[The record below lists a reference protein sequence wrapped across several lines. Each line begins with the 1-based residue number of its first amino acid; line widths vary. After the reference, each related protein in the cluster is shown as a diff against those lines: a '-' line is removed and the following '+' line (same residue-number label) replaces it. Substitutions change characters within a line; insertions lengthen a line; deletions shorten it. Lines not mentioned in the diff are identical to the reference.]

1 MNFPRRWRLW
11 VKGILSS
18 ARASVLVNGSPT
30 AEFQCLRGVRQGDPL
45 SPYLFLVAMAG
56 LDLMLDRA
64 KNTGIFE
71 GILIPDGGP
80 SLSHLFY
87 ADDAIILGAW
97 SNANIDNLTRIFRCF
112 HLVSGLDINLKKC
125 ALFGINV
132 PEEIVMEK
140 AAVMG
145 CVHGEFPFSYLG
157 LKVGAN
163 MNRKIN
169 WQSVVDVFER
179 RLSRWKA
186 KNLTLGGRLV
196 LIKSVLESLPSY
208 FFSLYKAPKGII
220 DTLEKIRFNFLWG
233 GSHDTKKI
241 HWIKRDDVCLP
252 KSEGGLGLSRLVDVN
267 RSLLCK
273 WIWRL
278 KTEGGR
284 LWNKV
289 ICGIHGVNGQDPF
302 IPCKSHLTGVWK
314 SIVAVNRDLSR
325 RNLGMEEW
333 LVCSNGGWNWV
344 TPSHD
349 SFSTKSVRNLI
360 RSRGSA
366 EDSFRLDWYGAE
378 ESGVSSVASAT
389 TPPIGF
395 SGGDMVYPKSYVK
408 FAIQG
413 RNNMSPTSST
423 SVVASNSVIV
433 DAPSSDTSLFDV
445 SRVNVPYSVIV
456 DAPSTDDARSVDMP
470 LLLSTVTSANED
482 GKRLCTLC
490 GKWGYHDARTFFDGE
505 EVHEHEVNEQG
516 VDEQEVHEAVVSVNT
531 FMSPKGTKYFI
542 PEVEPQ
548 FKPVLGSLF
557 ENLDDAVNLY
567 RSYAELA
574 GFDTRLSTV
583 KKQDK
588 RKKEAGKDLKITHR
602 YVLCTRAGNPSCK
615 KDDPLDVTSI
625 TNIPRSTNIKVTGC
639 TARIRVKLLK
649 TCNLYKLY
657 EFREAHNHPLVSSD
671 NMDFMRK
678 RRLLSFHAKDFIHK
692 LSLARVGPNVA
703 YRVQSALQGGSHNV
717 KGTKTEFKNFN
728 RDLHSFI
735 LPKDAQMVKD
745 MMEERSKNLENFYFE
760 CIESDG
766 ERKSLFWAD
775 NVSRCNYQVFGDV
788 VAFDATYDTNMY
800 GMIFVP
806 FTGVDHHK
814 KCVTFASALLYDETT
829 ESFTWMLE
837 CFLKAHGTQPKLVL
851 TDQDPAMRQAILKV
865 FNESEHRL
873 CMWHIM
879 YKLPHKIKGDILQN
893 TNLRKRIH
901 KLVWNKY
908 ITSSGFEEKWNLL
921 MADCKLENHKWL
933 RKVFAIRNEWV
944 PAFFRDKPMSWLMRT
959 TSRSENSN
967 AYFKINSSS
976 TNSLVQFML
985 CFDMAIDRQRH
996 EQRVLEFATDT
1007 TTPVLTTRLELEKH
1021 AALVYTRNIFNQVQR
1036 EVSLCVA
1043 YIMIGIPQLV
1053 DGVEHIL
1060 VSQFKRSKKYFEC
1073 KVIYNPTDCSLTCS
1087 CMAFNCIGL
1096 LCRHMYAVLR
1106 MKDITLI
1113 PEKYICPRWKKNA
1126 LPKKVF
1132 SLEFQYRFD
1141 NSESFKLRKEALEIV
1156 QDCSDRIRSNPE
1168 KLAQLVEQLTVIKS
1182 KIFEEF
1188 PSEPSSKA
1196 GDVFKDLTSLKEPEH
1211 VSTGPPSGIK
1221 TKGSGTSKSRRL
1233 IGLREKG
1240 KLKAKRKKRICK
1252 KCGKLAYH
1260 DSRNC
1265 TYKGNKEDESDEDDE
1280 DDEDDESDESDEDYV
1295 GD

>member
-1 MNFPRRWRLW
+1 
-11 VKGILSS
+11 
-18 ARASVLVNGSPT
+18 
-30 AEFQCLRGVRQGDPL
+30 
-45 SPYLFLVAMAG
+45 
-56 LDLMLDRA
+56 
-64 KNTGIFE
+64 
-71 GILIPDGGP
+71 
-80 SLSHLFY
+80 
-87 ADDAIILGAW
+87 
-97 SNANIDNLTRIFRCF
+97 
-112 HLVSGLDINLKKC
+112 
-125 ALFGINV
+125 
-132 PEEIVMEK
+132 
-140 AAVMG
+140 
-145 CVHGEFPFSYLG
+145 
-157 LKVGAN
+157 
-163 MNRKIN
+163 
-169 WQSVVDVFER
+169 
-179 RLSRWKA
+179 
-186 KNLTLGGRLV
+186 
-196 LIKSVLESLPSY
+196 
-208 FFSLYKAPKGII
+208 
-220 DTLEKIRFNFLWG
+220 
-233 GSHDTKKI
+233 
-241 HWIKRDDVCLP
+241 
-252 KSEGGLGLSRLVDVN
+252 
-267 RSLLCK
+267 
-273 WIWRL
+273 
-278 KTEGGR
+278 
-284 LWNKV
+284 
-289 ICGIHGVNGQDPF
+289 
-302 IPCKSHLTGVWK
+302 
-314 SIVAVNRDLSR
+314 
-325 RNLGMEEW
+325 
-333 LVCSNGGWNWV
+333 
-344 TPSHD
+344 
-349 SFSTKSVRNLI
+349 
-360 RSRGSA
+360 
-366 EDSFRLDWYGAE
+366 
-378 ESGVSSVASAT
+378 
-389 TPPIGF
+389 
-395 SGGDMVYPKSYVK
+395 
-408 FAIQG
+408 
-413 RNNMSPTSST
+413 MSPTSST

-445 SRVNVPYSVIV
+445 SRVNVPPSVIV

-470 LLLSTVTSANED
+470 LLLSTVTSANEEEV
-482 GKRLCTLC
+482 
-490 GKWGYHDARTFFDGE
+490 FDGQ

-602 YVLCTRAGNPSCK
+602 YVLCTRAGNPSCE

-625 TNIPRSTNIKVTGC
+625 TNIPRSTNIKVTSC
-639 TARIRVKLLK
+639 TARIKVKLLK

-657 EFREAHNHPLVSSD
+657 EFREAHNHPLVFSD

-678 RRLLSFHAKDFIHK
+678 RRQLSFHAKEFIHK

-717 KGTKTEFKNFN
+717 K
-728 RDLHSFI
+728 
-735 LPKDAQMVKD
+735 DAQMVKD

-766 ERKSLFWAD
+766 ELKSLFWAD
-775 NVSRCNYQVFGDV
+775 TVSRCNYQVFGDV

-851 TDQDPAMRQAILKV
+851 TDQDRAMRQAILKV

-893 TNLRKRIH
+893 NNLRKRIH

-908 ITSSGFEEKWNLL
+908 INSSEFEEKWNLL

-959 TSRSENSN
+959 TSRSESSN

-1036 EVSLCVA
+1036 EMSLCVA

-1132 SLEFQYRFD
+1132 SLEFQYGFD

-1182 KIFEEF
+1182 KFFEEF

-1196 GDVFKDLTSLKEPEH
+1196 GDVFKDLTSLKEPER
-1211 VSTGPPSGIK
+1211 VYW
-1221 TKGSGTSKSRRL
+1221 TSL
-1233 IGLREKG
+1233 
-1240 KLKAKRKKRICK
+1240 
-1252 KCGKLAYH
+1252 
-1260 DSRNC
+1260 
-1265 TYKGNKEDESDEDDE
+1265 
-1280 DDEDDESDESDEDYV
+1280 
-1295 GD
+1295 

>member
-1 MNFPRRWRLW
+1 
-11 VKGILSS
+11 
-18 ARASVLVNGSPT
+18 
-30 AEFQCLRGVRQGDPL
+30 
-45 SPYLFLVAMAG
+45 
-56 LDLMLDRA
+56 
-64 KNTGIFE
+64 
-71 GILIPDGGP
+71 
-80 SLSHLFY
+80 
-87 ADDAIILGAW
+87 
-97 SNANIDNLTRIFRCF
+97 
-112 HLVSGLDINLKKC
+112 
-125 ALFGINV
+125 
-132 PEEIVMEK
+132 MEK
-140 AAVMG
+140 ESEKEENEAKK
-145 CVHGEFPFSYLG
+145 GEDDEEAESEIKKEDEGNEDAEKDDGEEMKEKNKKEAEVDEAKKGTEATEEALKGDEEQRKVDMIIKIVINDRQSFDLG
-157 LKVGAN
+157 IDSPIK
-163 MNRKIN
+163 MNNEISIDRILPHHHR
-169 WQSVVDVFER
+169 D
-179 RLSRWKA
+179 L
-186 KNLTLGGRLV
+186 
-196 LIKSVLESLPSY
+196 LPSP
-208 FFSLYKAPKGII
+208 L
-220 DTLEKIRFNFLWG
+220 
-233 GSHDTKKI
+233 
-241 HWIKRDDVCLP
+241 
-252 KSEGGLGLSRLVDVN
+252 N
-267 RSLLCK
+267 RSRSAA
-273 WIWRL
+273 ISSES
-278 KTEGGR
+278 TP
-284 LWNKV
+284 
-289 ICGIHGVNGQDPF
+289 H
-302 IPCKSHLTGVWK
+302 HH
-314 SIVAVNRDLSR
+314 RDL
-325 RNLGMEEW
+325 L
-333 LVCSNGGWNWV
+333 
-344 TPSHD
+344 PSPLNQ
-349 SFSTKSVRNLI
+349 STHIIIVPVDHHNS
-360 RSRGSA
+360 
-366 EDSFRLDWYGAE
+366 
-378 ESGVSSVASAT
+378 
-389 TPPIGF
+389 
-395 SGGDMVYPKSYVK
+395 
-408 FAIQG
+408 G

-445 SRVNVPYSVIV
+445 SRVNVPSSVID

-470 LLLSTVTSANED
+470 LLLSTVSSANEEEV
-482 GKRLCTLC
+482 
-490 GKWGYHDARTFFDGE
+490 FDGE

-602 YVLCTRAGNPSCK
+602 
-615 KDDPLDVTSI
+615 
-625 TNIPRSTNIKVTGC
+625 
-639 TARIRVKLLK
+639 VKLLK

-678 RRLLSFHAKDFIHK
+678 RRQLSFHAKEFIHK

-728 RDLHSFI
+728 RDLRSFI

-766 ERKSLFWAD
+766 ELKSLFWAD

-908 ITSSGFEEKWNLL
+908 ITSSEFEEKWNLL

-959 TSRSENSN
+959 TSRSESSN

-1036 EVSLCVA
+1036 EMSLCVA

-1060 VSQFKRSKKYFEC
+1060 V
-1073 KVIYNPTDCSLTCS
+1073 IYNPTDGSLTCS

-1132 SLEFQYRFD
+1132 SLEFRYGFD

-1240 KLKAKRKKRICK
+1240 KLKAKRKKRRCK

-1265 TYKGNKEDESDEDDE
+1265 
-1280 DDEDDESDESDEDYV
+1280 
-1295 GD
+1295 

>member
-1 MNFPRRWRLW
+1 MVNDCCRKLMFRDWRPGLTCMR
-11 VKGILSS
+11 VGTNYKG
-18 ARASVLVNGSPT
+18 
-30 AEFQCLRGVRQGDPL
+30 
-45 SPYLFLVAMAG
+45 M
-56 LDLMLDRA
+56 
-64 KNTGIFE
+64 IFTE
-71 GILIPDGGP
+71 ISGTLK
-80 SLSHLFY
+80 
-87 ADDAIILGAW
+87 
-97 SNANIDNLTRIFRCF
+97 LT
-112 HLVSGLDINLKKC
+112 
-125 ALFGINV
+125 
-132 PEEIVMEK
+132 
-140 AAVMG
+140 
-145 CVHGEFPFSYLG
+145 
-157 LKVGAN
+157 
-163 MNRKIN
+163 
-169 WQSVVDVFER
+169 
-179 RLSRWKA
+179 
-186 KNLTLGGRLV
+186 
-196 LIKSVLESLPSY
+196 
-208 FFSLYKAPKGII
+208 FSL
-220 DTLEKIRFNFLWG
+220 R
-233 GSHDTKKI
+233 
-241 HWIKRDDVCLP
+241 
-252 KSEGGLGLSRLVDVN
+252 
-267 RSLLCK
+267 
-273 WIWRL
+273 
-278 KTEGGR
+278 
-284 LWNKV
+284 
-289 ICGIHGVNGQDPF
+289 
-302 IPCKSHLTGVWK
+302 
-314 SIVAVNRDLSR
+314 
-325 RNLGMEEW
+325 
-333 LVCSNGGWNWV
+333 
-344 TPSHD
+344 
-349 SFSTKSVRNLI
+349 
-360 RSRGSA
+360 
-366 EDSFRLDWYGAE
+366 
-378 ESGVSSVASAT
+378 
-389 TPPIGF
+389 
-395 SGGDMVYPKSYVK
+395 DMVYPKSYVK

-445 SRVNVPYSVIV
+445 SRVNVPSSVIV

-470 LLLSTVTSANED
+470 LLLSTVTSANEEEV
-482 GKRLCTLC
+482 
-490 GKWGYHDARTFFDGE
+490 FDGE

-583 KKQDK
+583 KKEDK

-602 YVLCTRAGNPSCK
+602 YVLCTRAGKPSCE

-678 RRLLSFHAKDFIHK
+678 RRQLSFHAKEFIHK

-728 RDLHSFI
+728 RDLRSFI

-760 CIESDG
+760 CIERDG
-766 ERKSLFWAD
+766 ELKSLFWAD

-788 VAFDATYDTNMY
+788 MAFDATYDTNMY

-851 TDQDPAMRQAILKV
+851 TDQDAAMRQAILKV

-908 ITSSGFEEKWNLL
+908 ITSSEFEEKWNLL

-959 TSRSENSN
+959 TSRSESSN

-1036 EVSLCVA
+1036 EMSLCVA

-1073 KVIYNPTDCSLTCS
+1073 KVVTCS
-1087 CMAFNCIGL
+1087 TSPEWKEGFTWAFDVPPKGEKLHIQCKRKN
-1096 LCRHMYAVLR
+1096 VEV
-1106 MKDITLI
+1106 TSI
-1113 PEKYICPRWKKNA
+1113 PVGSGA
-1126 LPKKVF
+1126 T
-1132 SLEFQYRFD
+1132 RFV
-1141 NSESFKLRKEALEIV
+1141 EGALEWNSIKHSVRTPVSIKYV
-1156 QDCSDRIRSNPE
+1156 QN
-1168 KLAQLVEQLTVIKS
+1168 EQT
-1182 KIFEEF
+1182 
-1188 PSEPSSKA
+1188 
-1196 GDVFKDLTSLKEPEH
+1196 
-1211 VSTGPPSGIK
+1211 
-1221 TKGSGTSKSRRL
+1221 
-1233 IGLREKG
+1233 
-1240 KLKAKRKKRICK
+1240 
-1252 KCGKLAYH
+1252 
-1260 DSRNC
+1260 
-1265 TYKGNKEDESDEDDE
+1265 
-1280 DDEDDESDESDEDYV
+1280 
-1295 GD
+1295 